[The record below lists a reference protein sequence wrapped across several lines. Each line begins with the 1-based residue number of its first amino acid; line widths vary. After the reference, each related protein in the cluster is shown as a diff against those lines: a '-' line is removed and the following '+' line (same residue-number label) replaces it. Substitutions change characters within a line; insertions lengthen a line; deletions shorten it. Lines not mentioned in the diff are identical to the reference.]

1 MLRSTQPDEDAE
13 AEFHRLIQSFQ
24 ESAQEQNLFEKC
36 KILLQETPLR
46 KAVISAV
53 TVQVIQQLIGIE
65 TVLYYSKIVPS
76 KKIHGVELY
85 KILESFGSLINFFL
99 VDTFGRRLLLVISL
113 ATCTISLSLLGAVFF
128 LDGVDNVMAIIFICL
143 YICSYSAFFGAAPLV
158 LDSELFPPKYRGLG
172 AGISTISKWLIS
184 TLIAS
189 TFLPLNNK
197 LGSYGMVFLYAGF
210 CFVALI
216 VVQIFLP
223 DMTGVSLG
231 NILKK
236 LKGRLNSRQVWFLD

>member
-1 MLRSTQPDEDAE
+1 MLRNTQPDEKAE
-13 AEFHRLIQSFQ
+13 AEFHILIQSFQ
-24 ESAQEQNLFEKC
+24 ESAQDQSLFQKC
-36 KILLQETPLR
+36 KILLQERPLL

-65 TVLYYSKIVPS
+65 TILYYSKIVPS
-76 KKIHGVELY
+76 KKIHGVEIY
-85 KILESFGSLINFFL
+85 KILESVGSLVNFFL
-99 VDTFGRRLLLVISL
+99 VDTFGRRILLFISL
-113 ATCTISLSLLGAVFF
+113 TMCTISLSLLGAVFY
-128 LDGVDNVMAIIFICL
+128 LDGVDNVMSTIFICL

-172 AGISTISKWLIS
+172 AGISTISKWLMS
-184 TLIAS
+184 TLISS
-189 TFLPLNNK
+189 TFLPLKDK
-197 LGSYGMVFLYAGF
+197 LGSYGTVFFYAGF

-231 NILKK
+231 NIQKK